1 MLGLLSGVLLRTNL
15 TVRPPRRSRPQ
26 SAPTDPLRRPKRRKR
41 APAGRD
47 PRRSS
52 YPVLPAAYRLVL
64 YKLARACRARRSPP
78 TAVFPHGTGD
88 LVGD

>member
-1 MLGLLSGVLLRTNL
+1 MMLDGVGGRSAYSPKPRCPSSSSTLALP
-15 TVRPPRRSRPQ
+15 VRPYG
-26 SAPTDPLRRPKRRKR
+26 RPKRRKR

-52 YPVLPAAYRLVL
+52 YPALPAAYRLVL
-64 YKLARACRARRSPP
+64 YKLARARRARCSPP
-78 TAVFPHGTGD
+78 TAVFPYGTGD